1 MNISEL
7 LSKIKKHPLC
17 KKNLYKEVYK
27 NRITLQWNSDRNCP
41 AFIRWLNSFEIIDK
55 AYFYKKD
62 GTCPNTIVIYC
73 KETYI

>member
-27 NRITLQWNSDRNCP
+27 
-41 AFIRWLNSFEIIDK
+41 
-55 AYFYKKD
+55 KD